1 MNTYIQPII
10 ATEKFS
16 RLHWPTLFAC
26 AWIGHY
32 LFAFL
37 AFQFNAGL
45 AHCRALSRHK
55 FEKKPISYFNKNNA
69 RSHLPLFCMSENNSS
84 RNSLRFGLSSIS
96 YNWKARQHFDKI
108 SRSVVGWWNKNRQ
121 IHHGSFLVSCVQ
133 WQSHFQSHQRPHP
146 VLCPINPKQQV
157 NSISSVYAYH
167 TCTYTVWSLRKCP
180 ILASQQVSKAMLLS

>member
-1 MNTYIQPII
+1 MKRESLQSHHYWQSVMFVLLAYDVMKFVIFHPSHPNSKSSRHIMNTYIQPII

-16 RLHWPTLFAC
+16 RQHWPALFAC
-26 AWIGHY
+26 SWIGHY

-96 YNWKARQHFDKI
+96 YN
-108 SRSVVGWWNKNRQ
+108 
-121 IHHGSFLVSCVQ
+121 
-133 WQSHFQSHQRPHP
+133 
-146 VLCPINPKQQV
+146 
-157 NSISSVYAYH
+157 
-167 TCTYTVWSLRKCP
+167 
-180 ILASQQVSKAMLLS
+180 